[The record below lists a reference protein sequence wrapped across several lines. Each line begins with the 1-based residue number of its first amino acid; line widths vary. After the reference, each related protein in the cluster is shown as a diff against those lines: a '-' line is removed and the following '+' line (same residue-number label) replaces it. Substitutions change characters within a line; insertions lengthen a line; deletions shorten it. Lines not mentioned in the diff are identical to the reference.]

1 LCLILLY
8 LKVTKPTEDGRKTA
22 RTRYEY
28 DEDSN
33 KRNEKEKK
41 ERKKRARE
49 EEQEL
54 FTLTLPDELGNSF
67 SINKIKFTLL
77 YYNLMSNIVMI
88 LSQKQEQL
96 LITKIMNQTMKMMK

>member
-1 LCLILLY
+1 M
-8 LKVTKPTEDGRKTA
+8 VAKPQKHVMSMMKIAIREMRK
-22 RTRYEY
+22 
-28 DEDSN
+28 
-33 KRNEKEKK
+33 KRKK
-41 ERKKRARE
+41 KKRARE

-77 YYNLMSNIVMI
+77 YYNLIFNIVML